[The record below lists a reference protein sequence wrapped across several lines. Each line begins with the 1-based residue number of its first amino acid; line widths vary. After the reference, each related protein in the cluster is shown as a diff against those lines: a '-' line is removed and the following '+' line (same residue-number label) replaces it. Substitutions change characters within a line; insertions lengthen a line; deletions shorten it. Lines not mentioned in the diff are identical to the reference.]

1 MCRPPRHTV
10 CAYYI
15 EVVQALT
22 MAKLIVGCG
31 YLGGRVARR
40 WLAVGET
47 VYAVTRSTQHAGILA
62 QGGLRPIVADV
73 TRPESLD
80 RLPPAE
86 AVLYSVAYDPLSQAT
101 REEVYAGGLRAVLD
115 ALPAATGRV
124 LLTSSTGV
132 YGQAGGDW
140 VDEDSPCRPTRD
152 AGRAMLAAETV
163 LDNSRFSDRS
173 IILRLAG
180 LYGPGR
186 IPRIA
191 DLLARRPLAIAAQG
205 YLNLIHVDDAARLIV
220 AAESRATP
228 PRTYVIADGQPVRR
242 RDFYQHL
249 AALLGLPAVTFTDPP
264 PGDRSA
270 LRGGS
275 DKRVRSARIFEEL
288 AVPLA
293 YPSYREGLAAMV
305 GVRS

>member
-1 MCRPPRHTV
+1 
-10 CAYYI
+10 
-15 EVVQALT
+15 
-22 MAKLIVGCG
+22 MAKLLVGCG

-40 WLAVGET
+40 WLAAGET
-47 VYAVTRSTQHAGILA
+47 VYAVTRSTQRAGVLA
-62 QGGLRPIVADV
+62 EEGLRPIVADV
-73 TRPESLD
+73 TRSESLQ

-86 AVLYSVAYDPLSQAT
+86 TVLYSVAYDPLSQAT
-101 REEVYAGGLRAVLD
+101 RDQVYAGGRRAVLD
-115 ALPAATGRV
+115 VLSATTGRV
-124 LLTSSTGV
+124 LLTRSTGV
-132 YGQAGGDW
+132 YGPAAGDW
-140 VDEDSPCRPTRD
+140 VDENSPCRPTRD
-152 AGRAMLAAETV
+152 AGRAMLAAEAV
-163 LDNSRFSDRS
+163 LQGSCFSDRS

-186 IPRIA
+186 IPRMA
-191 DLLARRPLAIAAQG
+191 DVLAGRPMVMTAQG
-205 YLNLIHVDDAARLIV
+205 YLNLIHVDDAADLIV

-228 PRTYVIADGQPVRR
+228 PRIYVVADGQPVRR

-249 AALLGLPAVTFTDPP
+249 AALVGLPAITFADPP

>member
-1 MCRPPRHTV
+1 
-10 CAYYI
+10 
-15 EVVQALT
+15 

-40 WLAVGET
+40 WLAAGET
-47 VYAVTRSTQHAGILA
+47 VYAVTRSTQHAGVLA
-62 QGGLRPIVADV
+62 QEGVRPVVADV
-73 TRPESLD
+73 TRPESLTQ
-80 RLPPAE
+80 LPPA
-86 AVLYSVAYDPLSQAT
+86 ATVLYSVAYDPASETT
-101 REEVYAGGLRAVLD
+101 RDEVYAGGLRAVLD
-115 ALPAATGRV
+115 ALPTRPDRV

-132 YGQAGGDW
+132 YGEAAGDW
-140 VDEDSPCRPTRD
+140 VDENSPCRPTRD
-152 AGRAMLAAETV
+152 AGRAMLAAEAV
-163 LDNSRFSDRS
+163 LQGSRLSDRS

-186 IPRIA
+186 IPRMA
-191 DLLARRPLAIAAQG
+191 DLLAGRPIEMTAQG
-205 YLNLIHVDDAARLIV
+205 YLNLIHVDDAAHLIV

-228 PRTYVIADGQPVRR
+228 PRIYVVADGQPVRR

-275 DKRVRSARIFEEL
+275 DKRVRSARIFENL
-288 AVPLA
+288 AVALA
-293 YPSYREGLAAMV
+293 YPSYREGLAGMV
-305 GVRS
+305 THPHAPSGRGKG

>member
-1 MCRPPRHTV
+1 
-10 CAYYI
+10 
-15 EVVQALT
+15 

-31 YLGGRVARR
+31 YLGSRVARR
-40 WLAVGET
+40 WLAAGET
-47 VYAVTRSTQHAGILA
+47 VYAVTRSTEHAGVLA

-73 TRPESLD
+73 TRPESLG
-80 RLPPAE
+80 RLPATE
-86 AVLYSVAYDPLSQAT
+86 TVLYAVAYDPLSRAT
-101 REEVYAGGLRAVLD
+101 RDEVYAGGLGVVLG
-115 ALPAATGRV
+115 ALPATTARV

-132 YGQAGGDW
+132 YGQAAGDW
-140 VDEDSPCRPTRD
+140 VDENSPCRPTRD
-152 AGRAMLAAETV
+152 AGRAMLAAEAV
-163 LDNSRFSDRS
+163 LQNSRFADRS

-186 IPRIA
+186 IPRVA
-191 DLLARRPLAIAAQG
+191 DLLAGRPMAITAQG

-228 PRTYVIADGQPVRR
+228 PRIYVVADGQPVRR

-249 AALLGLPAVTFTDPP
+249 AAIVGLPPVTFTDPL

-275 DKRVRSARIFEEL
+275 DKRVRSVKIFEEL

-293 YPSYREGLAAMV
+293 YPSYREGLAAMW
-305 GVRS
+305 GRS

>member
-1 MCRPPRHTV
+1 
-10 CAYYI
+10 
-15 EVVQALT
+15 

-40 WLAVGET
+40 WLAAGET
-47 VYAVTRSTQHAGILA
+47 VYAVTRSAEHAGVLSRD
-62 QGGLRPIVADV
+62 GVRPIVADV
-73 TRPESLD
+73 TRPETLQ

-86 AVLYSVAYDPLSQAT
+86 TVLYSVAYDPRSQAT
-101 REEVYAGGLRAVLD
+101 RDEVYAGGLRAVLD
-115 ALPAATGRV
+115 ALPATTGRV

-132 YGQAGGDW
+132 YGPAAGDW

-152 AGRAMLAAETV
+152 AGRAMLAAEAV
-163 LDNSRFSDRS
+163 LRNSRFADRA

-186 IPRIA
+186 IPRMA
-191 DLLARRPLAIAAQG
+191 DLLAGRPMAIAAEG
-205 YLNLIHVDDAARLIV
+205 CLNLIHVDDAACLIV
-220 AAESRATP
+220 AAESRAAP
-228 PRTYVIADGQPVRR
+228 PRIYVVADGQPAGR

-249 AALLGLPAVTFTDPP
+249 AALLGLPAVRFADTP

-275 DKRVRSARIFEEL
+275 DKRVRSVRIFEEL
-288 AVPLA
+288 AVSLT
-293 YPSYREGLAAMV
+293 YPSYKEGLAAMV
-305 GVRS
+305 LHSAAPSERGDG